1 MSESVILFAIISSTL
16 LSPILNY
23 LVHSRCSR
31 ISCWGCECDREILED
46 DKNNNNNKP
55 IEIPIE
61 QK

>member
-31 ISCWGCECDREILED
+31 INCWGCECDREILED
-46 DKNNNNNKP
+46 NKNNNNKP
-55 IEIPIE
+55 IIEIQTE